1 MPRAI
6 RSTTTRVIC
15 GKLAASPHSQA
26 QSRCPPASST
36 FQPLMSA
43 VNGNRLYGQWPTVAL
58 GGPED
63 IGQGRLLPT
72 TPVDRYAA
80 TLARWFGASASDLT
94 TVLPNLSR
102 FVTAANAPMGFL
114 PVS

>member
-1 MPRAI
+1 
-6 RSTTTRVIC
+6 
-15 GKLAASPHSQA
+15 
-26 QSRCPPASST
+26 
-36 FQPLMSA
+36 MS
-43 VNGNRLYGQWPTVAL
+43 
-58 GGPED
+58 GP
-63 IGQGRLLPT
+63 GSMLPT